1 MMGIIA
7 PYVLASGGA
16 STRKNLAS
24 LAEAWPLIH
33 SSRPDLT
40 LILSGPEHPQR
51 KSLFVGLANVRMVG
65 RVDSDLV
72 PGLMASASAVVVPS
86 LYEGFGLPALEGM
99 AVGTPVVAANTSSL
113 PEGVG
118 DRGILVG
125 SASDEIAEGVLS
137 AVSGDSAVES
147 VVHQGRARAK
157 EFTWERSVAAHADV
171 WRKVSTLV
179 G

>member
-1 MMGIIA
+1 M
-7 PYVLASGGA
+7 
-16 STRKNLAS
+16 
-24 LAEAWPLIH
+24 
-33 SSRPDLT
+33 
-40 LILSGPEHPQR
+40 
-51 KSLFVGLANVRMVG
+51 
-65 RVDSDLV
+65 

-113 PEGVG
+113 PEVVG
-118 DRGILVG
+118 DGGILVG
-125 SASDEIAEGVLS
+125 SGPDEIAEGVLY

-157 EFTWERSVAAHADV
+157 EFTWERSLAAHADV